1 LGGIVQV
8 NMLEA
13 KNHLSRL
20 VKAALDG
27 QEVII
32 ASHGKAQVRL
42 VPCVSGLGLQNPG
55 ALALDPVK
63 LSSVQLDEAFSEAAD
78 LAVAQLMGVST
89 DH

>member
-1 LGGIVQV
+1 VQV

-13 KNHLSRL
+13 KNQLSRL

-42 VPCVSGLGLQNPG
+42 VPCVSGLGLQSPG
-55 ALALDPVK
+55 ALARDPVL

-78 LAVAQLMGVST
+78 LAVAQLMGLST